1 MQFYRRRLG
10 DPPVRLRK
18 GMYILPSLFTTA
30 NLAAGFFAIVHAALG
45 AARAQGFDV
54 MPGANPMDLAAHDF
68 NQSAIAIGFAVFFD
82 GMDGAIARVTHTTSD
97 FGKELDS
104 LADVV
109 TFGVAPAVLAWLWG
123 FFCLP
128 NALVG
133 PEVQSRFLRF
143 GIYLDGDLR
152 NKLIQFGAIVAFAY
166 LTAGA
171 CRLARFNIQLNPQPK
186 NPGLPGRKYFVGMP
200 IPGGAGCLA
209 AVVHLRMGHPVSEW
223 WSSIVWM
230 AYICLCAFLMVST
243 WRFWSSK
250 SIDFSS
256 RKAARIFVLLG
267 IMLTAIWFL
276 HRIVLFVMALTYL
289 ISGVFSRVAY
299 SFRRRGPA
307 PPTPPP
313 SPEHTGN
320 GRAGDPGQEAP
331 AS

>member
-1 MQFYRRRLG
+1 MQFHRRRLG
-10 DPPVRLRK
+10 DPPVRMRK

-30 NLAAGFFAIVHAALG
+30 NLAAGFYAISQAALG
-45 AARAQGFDV
+45 AARATGFDAV
-54 MPGANPMDLAAHDF
+54 PGADPLSRAATHF
-68 NQSAIAIGFAVFFD
+68 NLSAIAIGFAVFFD
-82 GMDGAIARVTHTTSD
+82 GMDGAIARATHTTSD

-109 TFGVAPAVLAWLWG
+109 TFGVAPAILAWLWG

-128 NALVG
+128 SAIVG
-133 PEVQSRFLRF
+133 PGLQSWLARF

-152 NKLIQFGAIVAFAY
+152 DKIIQFGAIVAFLF

-200 IPGGAGCLA
+200 IPAGAGCLA
-209 AVVHLRMGHPVSEW
+209 AVVHLRTGHPVSEW
-223 WSSIVWM
+223 WSSIIWM
-230 AYICLCAFLMVST
+230 AYIFLCAFLMVST

-256 RKAARIFVLLG
+256 RKAARVFVLLG
-267 IMLTAIWFL
+267 AILTAIWFF
-276 HRIVLFVMALTYL
+276 HRIVLFAMALTYL
-289 ISGVFSRVAY
+289 VSGVLSRVAY
-299 SFRRRGPA
+299 SFRRRGPV
-307 PPTPPP
+307 PPTPPAP
-313 SPEHTGN
+313 QHAN
-320 GRAGDPGQEAP
+320 DRRAEDAGHEAP